1 MNFSLFY
8 AECIIIVLHHTNIKT
23 ASDLMKILQ
32 DMLDTTIREQFSI
45 EKMGIKVIERRFEEL
60 GIKLTDTQ
68 KKELSIAL
76 GKGGIDSLS
85 LSIEDDQIPTELLA
99 MNPPECGRVTLD
111 IGDTEPVIKEIAD
124 QFLNQFNKAIPEM
137 ATDIGAIIT
146 SNLRKNAKRM
156 LRIRRKNTRHF
167 ESDITDRWGSAF
179 DLLEAM
185 IVIASEAGDNFN
197 EEMRN
202 ALPSGKNNLI
212 EATTRLHARACQVS
226 SEVLTL
232 LKGGYADGAHA
243 RWRCLHEITGIL
255 FFLTSREDDTAERYL
270 LHEAIE
276 SYKASLGYQEH
287 YECLGYEPM
296 TKNKIAQLKQNMD
309 ALIKRFGK
317 DFKGDYGWAAV
328 ALGKRNP
335 TFKDIEDAVGM
346 SHMRPFYKM
355 ASHNVHANPK
365 GIFFKLCLHSK
376 NPNVLPIGP
385 SVFGLAD
392 PGHGT
397 AISILQATT
406 TLLTIEPNM
415 DCLVVCDVL
424 RRFAD
429 KAGEAFLKTHELLE
443 KGMKERNS
451 LQRKRL
457 DEY

>member
-1 MNFSLFY
+1 
-8 AECIIIVLHHTNIKT
+8 
-23 ASDLMKILQ
+23 MKILQ

-68 KKELSIAL
+68 RKELSIAL
-76 GKGGIDSLS
+76 GKGGIDSFS

-99 MNPPECGRVTLD
+99 LNPPKRGRVTLD
-111 IGDTEPVIKEIAD
+111 IGNTDPVITEIAD
-124 QFLNQFNKAIPEM
+124 QFLGQFTEAIPEM

-146 SNLRKNAKRM
+146 SDLRKKAKRM
-156 LRIRRKNTRHF
+156 LRIRRKNTRRY
-167 ESDITDRWGSAF
+167 ESDITDRWGFAF

-185 IVIASEAGDNFN
+185 IVIASEAGGDFN
-197 EEMRN
+197 KEIRKSPP
-202 ALPSGKNNLI
+202 LSKGYLI

-226 SEVLTL
+226 SEVLAL

-243 RWRCLHEITGIL
+243 RWRCLHEIAVVL
-255 FFLTSREDDTAERYL
+255 FFLASGEDETAERYL

-276 SYKASLGYQEH
+276 SHKAALSYQEH
-287 YECLGYEPM
+287 CDCLGYKPM
-296 TKNKIAQLKQNMD
+296 TKSEIAQLEQNRD
-309 ALIKRFGK
+309 GLIKRFGK
-317 DFKGDYGWAAV
+317 DFKGNYGWAAV
-328 ALGKRNP
+328 ALGKKSP
-335 TFKDIEDAVGM
+335 GFKDIEDAVKM

-355 ASHNVHANPK
+355 ASHNIHSNPK

-376 NPNVLPIGP
+376 NSEVLPIGP

-415 DCLVVCDVL
+415 DCLVACDVL
-424 RRFAD
+424 RRFAN

-443 KGMKERNS
+443 KDIARNKS
-451 LQRKRL
+451 VKWT
-457 DEY
+457 